1 MLFGDIVSPDLSLVL
16 FALQRQLDLTFG
28 EMEAERASKVD
39 QRVPCDPA
47 LPPASELEG

>member
-1 MLFGDIVSPDLSLVL
+1 MLFGDILSPDLSLVL
-16 FALQRQLDLTFG
+16 FALRGQLDLIFG

-47 LPPASELEG
+47 LPTDSEPEG